1 MVIQFGTLLGTL
13 FKTNFGTALNCA
25 PVRPWKGRFR
35 RRGRT
40 RRTLAGSR
48 YRLAVSSWVVGDPF
62 FLESPINIKLTV
74 LFSTYLV
81 VDTFIWSELVRPA
94 KNANALHSHLLE
106 CQGYPHALMLLKRT
120 VHRAFMFTFIVRK
133 FMFTFTLWAVSAIWP
148 VQAVG

>member
-1 MVIQFGTLLGTL
+1 MGTL

-94 KNANALHSHLLE
+94 KNANALHLIFSTRRRPFLFAMASVLLNAKIDYVSPE
-106 CQGYPHALMLLKRT
+106 TFPSNPSRDRT
-120 VHRAFMFTFIVRK
+120 PIRIPTM
-133 FMFTFTLWAVSAIWP
+133 
-148 VQAVG
+148 